1 MASSSLSSLAV
12 STALRIGSAA
22 APLPGAAASAAPP
35 SAAARAALLRAAGAS
50 FSRAVS
56 GAAVDV
62 DAAPPRDAAPA
73 ATDGAPRRKRSRARS
88 SAFDEADGVR
98 TVFTAG
104 VLDGASA
111 SSVGVALV
119 KPASLGGGGTGATLA
134 VAVGAAP
141 PASRELDVSRPA
153 PGKRAREADWFELR
167 APELTDGVKRELA
180 VLRNRSYLD
189 PKRHYKTVREDRTV
203 PTSFAIGTIVESGG
217 ADPSR
222 RLTRSERRPNLVDSL
237 LGDETFRAYATR
249 TMETVRARTEGGGK
263 AAFQAK
269 KLASA
274 AAWKQR
280 RAAFDAEHGNKKS
293 KRKLY

>member
-1 MASSSLSSLAV
+1 MASSSLSSLAL

-22 APLPGAAASAAPP
+22 APLHGSAAPAAP
-35 SAAARAALLRAAGAS
+35 SATARAALLRAAGAS

-56 GAAVDV
+56 GTAVDT
-62 DAAPPRDAAPA
+62 DAAPPRNSAQT
-73 ATDGAPRRKRSRARS
+73 ATDVAPRRKRSRARS
-88 SAFDEADGVR
+88 AFDEAEGVR

-111 SSVGVALV
+111 SSIGVALA
-119 KPASLGGGGTGATLA
+119 KPASMAGGGTSLA
-134 VAVGAAP
+134 GAVGAPP
-141 PASRELDVSRPA
+141 PASRELDVSRAA
-153 PGKRAREADWFELR
+153 PGKRARELDWFELR
-167 APELTDGVKRELA
+167 APELTDSVKRELA

-237 LGDETFRAYATR
+237 LGDEGFRAYATR
-249 TMETVRARTEGGGK
+249 TMEAVRARTEGGGK

-280 RAAFDAEHGNKKS
+280 RAAFDAENGGKKS